1 MRESKETSIEKMNQ
15 NEKENEKKTEKENRI
30 GTRTYP
36 ET

>member
-1 MRESKETSIEKMNQ
+1 MRESKETSIEKTNQ
-15 NEKENEKKTEKENRI
+15 NEKENERKTERENRI